1 MEGALSGS
9 QYNRAWRIH
18 HAISEALERL
28 LFKRFKSEVATQMSD
43 EVFNIACEDEDS
55 ITEDKIKVLSELAT
69 EYEDYKTSVRCMT
82 LRFYS
87 YH

>member
-9 QYNRAWRIH
+9 QYNCAWGIH
-18 HAISEALERL
+18 HAISEAFERL
-28 LFKRFKSEVATQMSD
+28 LFKRFKNEVASQMSD
-43 EVFNIACEDEDS
+43 EVFNIACEGEDS
-55 ITEDKIKVLSELAT
+55 ITEEEIKILSELAT
-69 EYEDYKTSVRCMT
+69 EYENYKTSVRGIT

>member
-1 MEGALSGS
+1 
-9 QYNRAWRIH
+9 
-18 HAISEALERL
+18 
-28 LFKRFKSEVATQMSD
+28 MSD

-69 EYEDYKTSVRCMT
+69 EYQNYKTSVRCIT

>member
-28 LFKRFKSEVATQMSD
+28 LFKRLKNEVASQMSD
-43 EVFNIACEDEDS
+43 DVFHIACEDEDS
-55 ITEDKIKVLSELAT
+55 ITEDKIKILSELAT
-69 EYEDYKTSVRCMT
+69 EYQNYKTSVRGIT
-82 LRFYS
+82 LRVYS